1 MACTHVVEV
10 VRCVYSSVIS
20 GAVTIKE
27 LQELETQKKHLC
39 KLFVAGC
46 SGEGTEDQTKR
57 DLNTAIE
64 EHKAQYNKLTGKV
77 EQLKTILLNVSLYL
91 TIESKLYPT

>member
-39 KLFVAGC
+39 KLFVASC
-46 SGEGTEDQTKR
+46 SEECTEDQTKR
-57 DLNTAIE
+57 DLITAIE
-64 EHKAQYNKLTGKV
+64 EQKAQYNKLTGKAR
-77 EQLKTILLNVSLYL
+77 QLKSILSNVSQYME
-91 TIESKLYPT
+91 IESKLYLA